1 MSVWNTADGDF
12 RTVVANDPRVTAHL
26 TPAEIDHCF
35 DPTQHLKHLDEIYQ
49 RLSI

>member
-1 MSVWNTADGDF
+1 MSVWNTPDGDF
-12 RTVVANDPRVTAHL
+12 RKVVSSDPRVTTQL
-26 TPAEIDHCF
+26 TPDEIAHCF